1 MFWFFEGTVKEM
13 REVQLLSLFLMWKF
27 QNFQHEVNLFAGAC
41 KHRAAVF
48 LNSTCFFVFFF
59 PPNEQCCFSS
69 VFVLVVDFDS
79 IWGEKKK

>member
-1 MFWFFEGTVKEM
+1 MSACMFWLFEGTVKEM
-13 REVQLLSLFLMWKF
+13 REVSLFLMWKF

-48 LNSTCFFVFFF
+48 LNSTCFFVS
-59 PPNEQCCFSS
+59 PPRSNEQCCFSS

-79 IWGEKKK
+79 IWGEKK